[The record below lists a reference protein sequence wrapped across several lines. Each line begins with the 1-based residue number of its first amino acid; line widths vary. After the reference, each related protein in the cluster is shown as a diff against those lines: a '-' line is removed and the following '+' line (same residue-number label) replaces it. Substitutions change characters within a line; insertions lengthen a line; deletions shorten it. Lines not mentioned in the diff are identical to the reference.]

1 MRREEAMRAK
11 TAKIVRIVLLSVLP
25 ILVGFV
31 LLILAVAWLAGAFHP
46 KIEAGRERAPARQW
60 SGETKEPTYEV
71 HEVTKDYIEEA
82 VGSLKAASRTAISAK
97 VLATIVEI
105 TITAG
110 DQVEKGDV
118 LVRLDAKEL
127 ETRVRQAEQ
136 ALVAAV
142 ADRSQTE
149 QGVAAAV
156 AARREA
162 ELEYNRSKSL
172 RERDVVPQAEL
183 DTATARLDVAKAD
196 ELRSQQALNQG
207 RAEELRAEQT
217 VDEAKTLLSY
227 ATIKAPKAGRIVDRL
242 AEEGDMARPGEPLL
256 VLYDAAS
263 LRLEAAVQESLAV
276 KLQVGQK
283 MDVRIDALNRH
294 IEATIDEIVPQAD
307 APSRSFLVKAALPRS
322 SDLYEGLFGRLL
334 IPAGSRR
341 HLCLATAAIRKVGQ
355 LEFVDV
361 ILSDDTVEKRFIKT
375 GREGMPGYIEVL
387 SGLEAEERVVL
398 YGGSDSPATDE
409 GR

>member
-1 MRREEAMRAK
+1 MKAN
-11 TAKIVRIVLLSVLP
+11 TARVLQLVLLRVLP
-25 ILVGFV
+25 ILGGFA
-31 LLILAVAWLAGAFHP
+31 LLVLAVAWLAGAFHP
-46 KIEAGRERAPARQW
+46 KIDPGHEQTAARQW
-60 SGETKEPTYEV
+60 SGEPTYEV
-71 HEVTKDYIEEA
+71 HEITKDYIEEA

-110 DQVEKGDV
+110 DQVEEGDV
-118 LVRLDAKEL
+118 LIQLDAKEL

-136 ALVAAV
+136 LSAA
-142 ADRSQTE
+142 AIAARKQAE
-149 QGVAAAV
+149 QGVTAAI

-162 ELEYNRSKSL
+162 ELDYNRTKSL
-172 RERDVVPQAEL
+172 RERQVLPQAEM

-196 ELRSQQALNQG
+196 ELRAQQALSQAQ
-207 RAEELRAEQT
+207 AEELRAEQA

-227 ATIKAPKAGRIVDRL
+227 ATIKAPKAGRVVDRL

-263 LRLEAAVQESLAV
+263 LRLEAPVQESLAV
-276 KLQVGQK
+276 TLKTGQK
-283 MDVRIDALNRH
+283 LDVHIDALQRD

-334 IPAGSRR
+334 IPAGARR
-341 HLCLATAAIRKVGQ
+341 HLCLNATAIQNVGQ
-355 LEFVDV
+355 LQFVDV
-361 ILSDDTVEKRFIKT
+361 VLPNKTIEKRFIKT
-375 GREGMPGYIEVL
+375 GRKGMPGRVEVL
-387 SGLEAEERVVL
+387 SGLEAGENVVL
-398 YGGSDSPATDE
+398 YGPSDNPAIAE
-409 GR
+409 ER